1 MRRNTVS
8 YGLPLV
14 LETTSERNLEPN
26 ETEET
31 SETAMANI
39 VGYERVSSIVHRFAN
54 GRRAKP
60 WLEGPYPVR
69 PWLPGRH
76 EVNAAM
82 RLSQAA

>member
-31 SETAMANI
+31 SETATANI
-39 VGYERVSSIVHRFAN
+39 VGYERVSSVAF
-54 GRRAKP
+54 G
-60 WLEGPYPVR
+60 LGSCSLGSY
-69 PWLPGRH
+69 
-76 EVNAAM
+76 
-82 RLSQAA
+82 LSTSTDVMPR